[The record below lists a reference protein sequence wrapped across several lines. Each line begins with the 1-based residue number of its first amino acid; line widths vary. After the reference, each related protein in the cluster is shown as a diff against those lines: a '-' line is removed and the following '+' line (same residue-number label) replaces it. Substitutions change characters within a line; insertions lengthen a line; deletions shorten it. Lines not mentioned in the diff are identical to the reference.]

1 VVVRASRRSAV
12 APLALVVLLIAQTAT
27 AQPGTRFDVE
37 FTKMGS
43 GAKTEHARIW
53 VSDRRIRVE
62 HRSAGSKSD
71 PHVLIYRGDKDVF
84 LSLDP
89 RRKTYVAV
97 SREMISAFG
106 IESKGARREVQTR
119 LGNLPPDQGRML
131 VRLIGMR
138 EFGKLAAE
146 TPVRI
151 VESPLTDTV
160 GAFTCR
166 WRYIERDETRLGE
179 ICLADWGDVGIG
191 PKDLEVFRQLANF
204 QRELMGVQALT
215 PLEIVPNQPLDLL
228 VQFDGFPMHFRNLRH
243 SVLHSE
249 IRVTDARRLEQ
260 TAGLFEAPADYGVR
274 SAFSWITQ
282 LMGGIGSDAPAA
294 VPEK

>member
-1 VVVRASRRSAV
+1 
-12 APLALVVLLIAQTAT
+12 LVVLLIAQTAT

-62 HRSAGSKSD
+62 HRPAGSKSD

-119 LGNLPPDQGRML
+119 LGLLPPDQGRML

-138 EFGKLAAE
+138 ETGKLPAE

-151 VESPLTDTV
+151 VESPMTDRV
-160 GAFTCR
+160 GAISCR
-166 WRYIERDETRLGE
+166 WRHIERDETRLGE

-191 PKDLEVFRQLANF
+191 PKDLEVFRQLAYF

-243 SVLHSE
+243 GALRSE
-249 IRVTDARRLEQ
+249 IRVTDARTLELG
-260 TAGLFEAPADYGVR
+260 AGLFEAPADYSVR
-274 SAFSWITQ
+274 SAFSWFAQ
-282 LMGGIGSDAPAA
+282 LMGGLESDAPAA
-294 VPEK
+294 APER